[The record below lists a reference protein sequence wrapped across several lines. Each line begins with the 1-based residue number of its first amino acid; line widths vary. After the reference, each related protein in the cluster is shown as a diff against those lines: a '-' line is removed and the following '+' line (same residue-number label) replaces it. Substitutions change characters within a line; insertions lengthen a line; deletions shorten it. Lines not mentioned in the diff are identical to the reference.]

1 MDYDQDNDVS
11 EDAPPKGK
19 HVHDTVDEENG
30 TVQPEDAIMDDVQTN
45 LNGIRESKVDD
56 LLGRDYLVVMG
67 EDTLAYDLGTTIEE
81 G

>member
-1 MDYDQDNDVS
+1 
-11 EDAPPKGK
+11 
-19 HVHDTVDEENG
+19 
-30 TVQPEDAIMDDVQTN
+30 MDDVQTN